1 MHKPSSSIQPAP
13 DTPGNHQALDQP
25 LKPDARSRTLFILAA
40 LLFLAWVAFLAV
52 LAIISGKR
60 PETRSKEGNR
70 AAFRP
75 IHFQPGSGQ
84 SRTMGYSA
92 TASAPADTATG

>member
-1 MHKPSSSIQPAP
+1 M
-13 DTPGNHQALDQP
+13 
-25 LKPDARSRTLFILAA
+25 RSTSRKRTVRNFIIG
-40 LLFLAWVAFLAV
+40 VTLAV

-75 IHFQPGSGQ
+75 IHSQPGSGQ